1 MRARLSPTAL
11 AAGALVGLI
20 RIYQVT
26 LGPLLFAG
34 ACRFTPSCSRYAAE
48 AIRRHGPGRGV
59 LLGARRLARC
69 RPFGGSGYDPVPEG
83 VGGPAGSAV
92 AAARQ

>member
-1 MRARLSPTAL
+1 MRARRSPTVI
-11 AAGALVGLI
+11 AAGALLGLI

-26 LGPLLFAG
+26 LGPLLFSG

-69 RPFGGSGYDPVPEG
+69 QPFGGSGFDPVPEA
-83 VGGPAGSAV
+83 AGDLAASAV
-92 AAARQ
+92 AAARR